1 MDAGFSVLVTS
12 WNGASRLPAALAA
25 IAAQR
30 APSDLAWEVV
40 VVDNASTDGTAE
52 LARRSWPRNAPAPI
66 RVVTE
71 PTPGVLHA
79 NLRGLSEVRF
89 ALVGLVNDD
98 NRPEPG
104 WLRSAAESLR
114 AQGFAVD
121 TAASVSEGL
130 RVWRAADYDAA
141 VLDLMLPDGTG
152 LDALKEMRDRGNV
165 TPVLILTALGAIE
178 DRVRGLDCGADDYLV
193 KPFAM
198 QELIARLRALL
209 RRPGAALG
217 RTLTLGSVKL
227 DTSARIVTVAETPLD
242 LTRSELIVLEAL
254 LRNQGRVVSKER
266 LAECLYD
273 FEQERSANSVET
285 QVHRLRKKLAAAG
298 ADVSLRT
305 LRGLGYLAS

>member
-1 MDAGFSVLVTS
+1 L
-12 WNGASRLPAALAA
+12 RLL
-25 IAAQR
+25 IVEDNQR
-30 APSDLAWEVV
+30 LCQAV
-40 VVDNASTDGTAE
+40 
-52 LARRSWPRNAPAPI
+52 
-66 RVVTE
+66 
-71 PTPGVLHA
+71 
-79 NLRGLSEVRF
+79 
-89 ALVGLVNDD
+89 
-98 NRPEPG
+98 
-104 WLRSAAESLR
+104 AESLR

-130 RVWRAADYDAA
+130 RAWRATVYDAA
-141 VLDLMLPDGTG
+141 VIDLMLPDGTG
-152 LDALKEMRDRGNV
+152 LNVLKEMRDRGNM

-178 DRVRGLDCGADDYLV
+178 ERVRGLDGGADDYLI

-227 DTSARIVTVAETPLD
+227 DTSARIATVADAPLD
-242 LTRSELIVLEAL
+242 LTRSELIVLETL
-254 LRNQGRVVSKER
+254 LRNQGRVISKER

-273 FEQERSANSVET
+273 FEQDRSANSVET
-285 QVHRLRKKLAAAG
+285 QVHRLRKKLLAAG

>member
-1 MDAGFSVLVTS
+1 LKVLFIED
-12 WNGASRLPAALAA
+12 NQRLCQA
-25 IAAQR
+25 
-30 APSDLAWEVV
+30 V
-40 VVDNASTDGTAE
+40 
-52 LARRSWPRNAPAPI
+52 
-66 RVVTE
+66 
-71 PTPGVLHA
+71 
-79 NLRGLSEVRF
+79 
-89 ALVGLVNDD
+89 
-98 NRPEPG
+98 
-104 WLRSAAESLR
+104 AESLR
-114 AQGFAVD
+114 GQGFAVD
-121 TAASVSEGL
+121 TAASASEGL

-141 VLDLMLPDGTG
+141 VLDLMLPDGSG
-152 LDALKEMRDRGNV
+152 LNALKEMRDRGNM
-165 TPVLILTALGAIE
+165 
-178 DRVRGLDCGADDYLV
+178 DDYLV

-227 DTSARIVTVAETPLD
+227 DTSARIATVAETQLD
-242 LTRSELIVLEAL
+242 LTRSELMVLETL
-254 LRNQGRVVSKER
+254 LRNQGRVISKER

>member
-1 MDAGFSVLVTS
+1 MRLLVIED
-12 WNGASRLPAALAA
+12 NPRLCQA
-25 IAAQR
+25 
-30 APSDLAWEVV
+30 V
-40 VVDNASTDGTAE
+40 
-52 LARRSWPRNAPAPI
+52 
-66 RVVTE
+66 
-71 PTPGVLHA
+71 
-79 NLRGLSEVRF
+79 
-89 ALVGLVNDD
+89 
-98 NRPEPG
+98 
-104 WLRSAAESLR
+104 AESLR

-121 TAASVSEGL
+121 TAGSAAEGL
-130 RVWRAADYDAA
+130 RSWRAADYDAA
-141 VLDLMLPDGTG
+141 VLDLMLPDDTG
-152 LDALKEMRDRGNV
+152 LNALKQMRDRGSM

-227 DTSARIVTVAETPLD
+227 DTSARVASVADRQID

-254 LRNQGRVVSKER
+254 LRNQGRVVSKDR
-266 LAECLYD
+266 LAESLYD

-285 QVHRLRKKLAAAG
+285 QVHRLRKKLNAAG

>member
-1 MDAGFSVLVTS
+1 V
-12 WNGASRLPAALAA
+12 RLLL
-25 IAAQR
+25 IEDNQR
-30 APSDLAWEVV
+30 LCQAV
-40 VVDNASTDGTAE
+40 
-52 LARRSWPRNAPAPI
+52 
-66 RVVTE
+66 
-71 PTPGVLHA
+71 
-79 NLRGLSEVRF
+79 
-89 ALVGLVNDD
+89 
-98 NRPEPG
+98 
-104 WLRSAAESLR
+104 AESLR
-114 AQGFAVD
+114 TQGFAVD
-121 TAASVSEGL
+121 TAASASEGL
-130 RVWRAADYDAA
+130 RVWRAADFDAA

-152 LDALKEMRDRGNV
+152 LDALKEIRARGNM
-165 TPVLILTALGAIE
+165 TPVLILTALGAVE

-227 DTSARIVTVAETPLD
+227 DTSARIATVAGTPLD

-254 LRNQGRVVSKER
+254 LRNQGRVISKER

-273 FEQERSANSVET
+273 LEKERSANSVET
-285 QVHRLRKKLAAAG
+285 QMHRLRKKLAAAG

>member
-1 MDAGFSVLVTS
+1 L
-12 WNGASRLPAALAA
+12 RLLIIEDNQRLCQAV
-25 IAAQR
+25 AQ
-30 APSDLAWEVV
+30 
-40 VVDNASTDGTAE
+40 
-52 LARRSWPRNAPAPI
+52 
-66 RVVTE
+66 
-71 PTPGVLHA
+71 
-79 NLRGLSEVRF
+79 
-89 ALVGLVNDD
+89 
-98 NRPEPG
+98 
-104 WLRSAAESLR
+104 SLR

-121 TAASVSEGL
+121 TAATASEGL
-130 RVWRAADYDAA
+130 RVWEAADYDAA

-152 LDALKEMRDRGNV
+152 LDALRAMRERGNT

-198 QELIARLRALL
+198 QELVARLRALL

-227 DTSARIVTVAETPLD
+227 DTSARVATVSEAPLD
-242 LTRSELIVLEAL
+242 LTRSELIVLETL

-273 FEQERSANSVET
+273 FDQERSVNSVET
-285 QVHRLRKKLAAAG
+285 QVHRLRRKLSAAG
-298 ADVSLRT
+298 ADISLRT

>member
-1 MDAGFSVLVTS
+1 L
-12 WNGASRLPAALAA
+12 RLL
-25 IAAQR
+25 IIEDNQR
-30 APSDLAWEVV
+30 LCQAV
-40 VVDNASTDGTAE
+40 
-52 LARRSWPRNAPAPI
+52 
-66 RVVTE
+66 
-71 PTPGVLHA
+71 
-79 NLRGLSEVRF
+79 
-89 ALVGLVNDD
+89 
-98 NRPEPG
+98 
-104 WLRSAAESLR
+104 AESLR

-121 TAASVSEGL
+121 TAASASEGL

-152 LDALKEMRDRGNV
+152 LGALKEMRDRGNM

-227 DTSARIVTVAETPLD
+227 DTSARIATVAETPLD

-254 LRNQGRVVSKER
+254 RHQGRVISKER

>member
-1 MDAGFSVLVTS
+1 MRVLVIED
-12 WNGASRLPAALAA
+12 NQRLCQAVA
-25 IAAQR
+25 
-30 APSDLAWEVV
+30 D
-40 VVDNASTDGTAE
+40 
-52 LARRSWPRNAPAPI
+52 
-66 RVVTE
+66 
-71 PTPGVLHA
+71 
-79 NLRGLSEVRF
+79 
-89 ALVGLVNDD
+89 
-98 NRPEPG
+98 
-104 WLRSAAESLR
+104 SLR

-121 TAASVSEGL
+121 TAASASEGL
-130 RVWRAADYDAA
+130 RVWKAADYDAA

-152 LDALKEMRDRGNV
+152 LGALKEMRDRGNM
-165 TPVLILTALGAIE
+165 TPVLILTALGTIE

-217 RTLTLGSVKL
+217 RMLTLGSVKL
-227 DTSARIVTVAETPLD
+227 DTSARIATVAETQLD

-254 LRNQGRVVSKER
+254 LRNQGRVISKER
-266 LAECLYD
+266 LAEGLYD

-285 QVHRLRKKLAAAG
+285 QVHRLRKKLAAVG

>member
-1 MDAGFSVLVTS
+1 M
-12 WNGASRLPAALAA
+12 
-25 IAAQR
+25 
-30 APSDLAWEVV
+30 
-40 VVDNASTDGTAE
+40 
-52 LARRSWPRNAPAPI
+52 
-66 RVVTE
+66 
-71 PTPGVLHA
+71 
-79 NLRGLSEVRF
+79 
-89 ALVGLVNDD
+89 
-98 NRPEPG
+98 
-104 WLRSAAESLR
+104 
-114 AQGFAVD
+114 
-121 TAASVSEGL
+121 
-130 RVWRAADYDAA
+130 VWRAVDYDAA

-152 LDALKEMRDRGNV
+152 LDALKEMRDRGNM
-165 TPVLILTALGAIE
+165 TPVLILTALGTIE

-242 LTRSELIVLEAL
+242 LTRSELVVLEAL
-254 LRNQGRVVSKER
+254 LRNQGRVISKDR

>member
-1 MDAGFSVLVTS
+1 L
-12 WNGASRLPAALAA
+12 RLL
-25 IAAQR
+25 IIEDNQR
-30 APSDLAWEVV
+30 LCQAVAD
-40 VVDNASTDGTAE
+40 
-52 LARRSWPRNAPAPI
+52 
-66 RVVTE
+66 
-71 PTPGVLHA
+71 
-79 NLRGLSEVRF
+79 
-89 ALVGLVNDD
+89 
-98 NRPEPG
+98 
-104 WLRSAAESLR
+104 SLR

-121 TAASVSEGL
+121 TAASASEGL
-130 RVWRAADYDAA
+130 RVWEAADYDAV

-152 LDALKEMRDRGNV
+152 LDALKKMRDGGTM
-165 TPVLILTALGAIE
+165 TPVLILTALGTIE

-198 QELIARLRALL
+198 QELVARLRALL

-227 DTSARIVTVAETPLD
+227 DTSARVATVAEATLD

-266 LAECLYD
+266 LAEHLYD

-285 QVHRLRKKLAAAG
+285 HVHRLRRKLSAAG

-305 LRGLGYLAS
+305 LRGLGYIAS

>member
-1 MDAGFSVLVTS
+1 M
-12 WNGASRLPAALAA
+12 RLL
-25 IAAQR
+25 IIEDNQR
-30 APSDLAWEVV
+30 LCQAV
-40 VVDNASTDGTAE
+40 
-52 LARRSWPRNAPAPI
+52 
-66 RVVTE
+66 
-71 PTPGVLHA
+71 
-79 NLRGLSEVRF
+79 
-89 ALVGLVNDD
+89 
-98 NRPEPG
+98 
-104 WLRSAAESLR
+104 AESLR

-121 TAASVSEGL
+121 TAASATEGL
-130 RVWRAADYDAA
+130 RIWRAADYDAA

-152 LDALKEMRDRGNV
+152 LNALKEMRDRGDM
-165 TPVLILTALGAIE
+165 TPVLILTALGTIE

-217 RTLTLGSVKL
+217 RALTLGNVTL
-227 DTSARIVTVAETPLD
+227 DTSARIATVAEAQLN

-254 LRNQGRVVSKER
+254 LRNQGRVISKER

-273 FEQERSANSVET
+273 FEQDRTANSVET
-285 QVHRLRKKLAAAG
+285 QVHRLRKKLAVAG

>member
-1 MDAGFSVLVTS
+1 M
-12 WNGASRLPAALAA
+12 RLL
-25 IAAQR
+25 IIEDNQR
-30 APSDLAWEVV
+30 LCQAV
-40 VVDNASTDGTAE
+40 
-52 LARRSWPRNAPAPI
+52 
-66 RVVTE
+66 
-71 PTPGVLHA
+71 
-79 NLRGLSEVRF
+79 
-89 ALVGLVNDD
+89 
-98 NRPEPG
+98 
-104 WLRSAAESLR
+104 AESLR

-121 TAASVSEGL
+121 TAGTATEGL
-130 RVWRAADYDAA
+130 RLWRAADYDAA

-152 LDALKEMRDRGNV
+152 LGALKEMRDRGNT
-165 TPVLILTALGAIE
+165 TPVLILTALGSIE
-178 DRVRGLDCGADDYLV
+178 DRVRGLDGGADDYLV

-217 RTLTLGSVKL
+217 RTLTLGRLKL
-227 DTSARIVTVAETPLD
+227 DTSARIATVAETPLD

-254 LRNQGRVVSKER
+254 LRHQGRVISKER

-305 LRGLGYLAS
+305 LRGLGYLVS

>member
-1 MDAGFSVLVTS
+1 M
-12 WNGASRLPAALAA
+12 RLL
-25 IAAQR
+25 IIEDNQR
-30 APSDLAWEVV
+30 LCQAV
-40 VVDNASTDGTAE
+40 AE
-52 LARRSWPRNAPAPI
+52 N
-66 RVVTE
+66 
-71 PTPGVLHA
+71 
-79 NLRGLSEVRF
+79 
-89 ALVGLVNDD
+89 
-98 NRPEPG
+98 
-104 WLRSAAESLR
+104 LR

-121 TAASVSEGL
+121 TAASASEGL

-152 LDALKEMRDRGNV
+152 LDALKEMRDRGSM

-209 RRPGAALG
+209 RRPGAVLG

-227 DTSARIVTVAETPLD
+227 DTSARIATVAETRLD

-285 QVHRLRKKLAAAG
+285 HVHRLRKKLAASG